1 MTVQREVLCHLA
13 VRNFLVLD
21 HGVFGTV
28 NDAGLQAGI
37 DIAIRHCGRNCAQR
51 LDHAD
56 HQARLLHANVHA
68 LHICRGVDLVLG
80 VVEIAGAAI
89 VPGQTVKTGF
99 LHLIAAQDVHA
110 QRLSDLPEML
120 VVLVDVRHA
129 QRIQI
134 IHELAH
140 GADVDARKLQ
150 TAILALLDGRL
161 LIAQNGIVINVD
173 LDAPIGA
180 LQNQIGPIP

>member
-1 MTVQREVLCHLA
+1 MRVP
-13 VRNFLVLD
+13 
-21 HGVFGTV
+21 
-28 NDAGLQAGI
+28 
-37 DIAIRHCGRNCAQR
+37 
-51 LDHAD
+51 
-56 HQARLLHANVHA
+56 
-68 LHICRGVDLVLG
+68 
-80 VVEIAGAAI
+80 
-89 VPGQTVKTGF
+89 PGQTVKTGF

>member
-1 MTVQREVLCHLA
+1 
-13 VRNFLVLD
+13 
-21 HGVFGTV
+21 
-28 NDAGLQAGI
+28 
-37 DIAIRHCGRNCAQR
+37 
-51 LDHAD
+51 
-56 HQARLLHANVHA
+56 
-68 LHICRGVDLVLG
+68 
-80 VVEIAGAAI
+80 
-89 VPGQTVKTGF
+89 
-99 LHLIAAQDVHA
+99 
-110 QRLSDLPEML
+110 ML